1 MTMNMNVRSR
11 LIRMLRICSRLFFVL
26 TVALTGSFCLT
37 RLFGASADHLGFPQA
52 KG

>member
-11 LIRMLRICSRLFFVL
+11 LIGMLRICSRLFFVL

-37 RLFGASADHLGFPQA
+37 PLFGVKTDH
-52 KG
+52 